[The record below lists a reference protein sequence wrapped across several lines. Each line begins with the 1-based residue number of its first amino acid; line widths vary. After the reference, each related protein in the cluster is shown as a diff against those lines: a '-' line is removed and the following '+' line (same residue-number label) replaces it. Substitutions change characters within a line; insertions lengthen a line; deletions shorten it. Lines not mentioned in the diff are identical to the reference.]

1 MVCGFASDP
10 SNISKSPDGIQAE
23 VLQWLRLVDVDAL
36 EEFCNELKVT
46 IPVPKQGN
54 KSLLVK
60 LLMRYLHSEAMEALE
75 YQADSISLKLHSDME
90 DALHEKG
97 VNTGALP
104 NKNESGQEI
113 KIEPVDKNSVEE
125 KLKVSS
131 RPQKMRQN
139 VLLKFTNY
147 VNVKLVVRLGVM
159 VRRIL

>member
-1 MVCGFASDP
+1 
-10 SNISKSPDGIQAE
+10 
-23 VLQWLRLVDVDAL
+23 
-36 EEFCNELKVT
+36 
-46 IPVPKQGN
+46 
-54 KSLLVK
+54 
-60 LLMRYLHSEAMEALE
+60 MRYLHSEAVEALE

-104 NKNESGQEI
+104 SKNESGQEI